1 MDGKRQAVC
10 LPVLILR
17 ACWAGGD
24 FTVRA
29 SEGRMGLG
37 WCRQG
42 GSSQSCRQNPGH
54 LDLSV
59 PKWGGVHPESP
70 ALSLRLRQRLPSVSR
85 GPGAEAGCSRTH
97 RDPLTCLCKK
107 SAWKRGTRG
116 SFSPCT
122 IRVGHWTRGSRSR
135 QMLPARHETALLRPS
150 WGRGVGPTPASVWPG
165 SDGLSA
171 SSSASLQVSCSL
183 SLLAFFL

>member
-1 MDGKRQAVC
+1 
-10 LPVLILR
+10 
-17 ACWAGGD
+17 
-24 FTVRA
+24 
-29 SEGRMGLG
+29 MGLG

-122 IRVGHWTRGSRSR
+122 IKVGHWTRGSRSR

-150 WGRGVGPTPASVWPG
+150 WGGGWAGGPHPRQRLAWIRRPECFQLRQSPGFLLSVSPGLFPLSFTSEQGV
-165 SDGLSA
+165 
-171 SSSASLQVSCSL
+171 
-183 SLLAFFL
+183 LADLDS

>member
-1 MDGKRQAVC
+1 MDGKRQAIC
-10 LPVLILR
+10 FPVLILR
-17 ACWAGGD
+17 TCWAGGD

-42 GSSQSCRQNPGH
+42 GSSQSCHQNPEH
-54 LDLSV
+54 LGLSV
-59 PKWGGVHPESP
+59 PKWGGVHPEAQPSAFASGSASCLSP
-70 ALSLRLRQRLPSVSR
+70 KALAQS
-85 GPGAEAGCSRTH
+85 AGCSRTH

-122 IRVGHWTRGSRSR
+122 IKVGHWTRGSRSR
-135 QMLPARHETALLRPS
+135 QMLPATHETALLRPS
-150 WGRGVGPTPASVWPG
+150 WGGGWTPTAASTWPG

-183 SLLAFFL
+183 SVLAFFL